1 MICLCLYVGYDY
13 NHCGGFWL
21 LIIDRQKKMCNAILA
36 ISEKIE
42 LRGGDTEYYSK
53 IINTFFVSKKTLIIN
68 FS

>member
-1 MICLCLYVGYDY
+1 
-13 NHCGGFWL
+13 
-21 LIIDRQKKMCNAILA
+21 MCNAILA